1 MQNSALSFSVCGII
15 APSELPVL
23 ILEIQK
29 KYTLKYN
36 EKVNLLTIRHF
47 KNLDIP
53 ELFKNQEIL
62 IQQRSRSTLRYVLK
76 EKK

>member
-1 MQNSALSFSVCGII
+1 MA
-15 APSELPVL
+15 L
-23 ILEIQK
+23 ILISEIQK

-53 ELFKNQEIL
+53 ELFQNQEIL

>member
-1 MQNSALSFSVCGII
+1 
-15 APSELPVL
+15 LPFL
-23 ILEIQK
+23 ISEIQK

-53 ELFKNQEIL
+53 VLFQNQEIL

>member
-1 MQNSALSFSVCGII
+1 LSFSVCGII

-23 ILEIQK
+23 ISEIQK

-53 ELFKNQEIL
+53 ELFQNQEIL

-76 EKK
+76 EKRV